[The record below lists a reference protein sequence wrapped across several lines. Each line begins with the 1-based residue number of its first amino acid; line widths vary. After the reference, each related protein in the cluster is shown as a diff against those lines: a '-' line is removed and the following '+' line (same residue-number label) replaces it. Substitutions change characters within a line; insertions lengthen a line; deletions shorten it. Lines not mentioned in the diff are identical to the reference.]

1 MYVSPESRLA
11 DFFLPVMR
19 QARTYFAQETDAAS
33 ARDALIAA
41 LDQAGAQARDQ
52 GHGVDEVATALFAMV
67 AWMDESAMTSAWTAA
82 ASWRLTPLQR
92 HYFGTTRA
100 GTEFYQRLQALPDQA
115 IQVREIYGLVLVAGF
130 RGEYAARSPGEFEA
144 WRTQLLER
152 IRQEQGMAG
161 CGAGQA
167 LFPLAGP
174 GPQEPVR
181 PTSALRTRPSWYV
194 LTLILAPILML
205 LALYGYLDYTLAE
218 MAGALVAGH

>member
-1 MYVSPESRLA
+1 MYPSPESRLA

-19 QARTYFAQETDAAS
+19 QARTCFAQETDVAW
-33 ARDALIAA
+33 ARKALIEA

-52 GHGVDEVATALFAMV
+52 GHGVDEIATALFAVV
-67 AWMDESAMTSAWTAA
+67 AWMDESAMTSPWTAA

-115 IQVREIYGLVLVAGF
+115 TQVREIYGLVLVAGF

-144 WRTQLLER
+144 WRIQLLER

-167 LFPLAGP
+167 LFPQAGP
-174 GPQEPVR
+174 ELHEPAR
-181 PTSALRTRPSWYV
+181 PTSALRTRPSWYA
-194 LTLILAPILML
+194 LTLILAPVLML